1 MSGERAVVTALI
13 DGYEPLAEQPIA
25 ARSDLRFICVT
36 DDPALTS
43 DTWEIRVVEPAFP
56 RDPVRSARR
65 IKILVHEYVPDCDET
80 LFIDNAITLRERPET
95 ILDAVLAD
103 HDLALVRHSFRES
116 LTDEFVVVADDG
128 LDDPSRVYEQLMH
141 YTAAYPEVLDQRP
154 FSAGFIA
161 RRRTPVVEATMRTWF
176 DHLLRYSRRDQL
188 SLNVALALHGLEPTT
203 LALDNADNPL
213 FTSAVPDG
221 RRGERRS
228 GAYRAALR
236 PPAVEIRAAEHRAK
250 DLEARV
256 VAAETTNAEL
266 IERLAE
272 VQGALDAERDAAAEA
287 RTEVADTHRTIS
299 WRITAPLRALRR
311 R

>member
-1 MSGERAVVTALI
+1 MVTALI
-13 DGYEPLAEQPIA
+13 DGYEPLADQPVA

-36 DDPALTS
+36 DDPTLTS
-43 DTWEIRVVEPAFP
+43 DTWEIRVIDPAFP

-65 IKILVHEYVPDCDET
+65 IKVMLHEYVPECDET
-80 LFIDNAITLRERPET
+80 LFIDNAITLRKTPES

-116 LTDEFVVVADDG
+116 VADEFAVVADDG
-128 LDDPSRVYEQLMH
+128 LDDPSRVFEQLMH
-141 YTAAYPEVLDQRP
+141 YTATHPDVLEQRP

-161 RRRTPVVEATMRTWF
+161 RRRTPEVEAAMRTWF

-188 SLNVALALHGLEPTT
+188 SLNLALALHRIEPTV

-213 FTSAVPDG
+213 FTATVPAG

-228 GAYRAALR
+228 GAYRAAMR
-236 PPAVEIRAAEHRAK
+236 PPATEVRAAERRAA
-250 DLEARV
+250 DLEERV
-256 VAAETTNAEL
+256 VAAETMNAEL
-266 IERLAE
+266 IERLGEVQAALEAERAAVETARAE
-272 VQGALDAERDAAAEA
+272 VE
-287 RTEVADTHRTIS
+287 DTHRTIS

-311 R
+311 G